1 MSVAP
6 AQGSMVARGP
16 GNHGMPNS
24 ARRVD
29 FADGYKVRLRAAL
42 NGGDGRLMTLSE
54 GGAYV
59 ATPLAL
65 LPQAQ
70 LHIAIQI
77 PELERTVEVEAVV
90 AWENRGDQRPSAQPE
105 GYGLRF
111 IKVPTASGEAIKW
124 LLRRRDRSTR
134 DPETTEGLSP
144 EDVLEAMER
153 ARDRFGVDAVAA
165 REPMN
170 PLTAPRR
177 KTRALGDLTTQTL
190 VPLSADSGSNGIPE
204 TDDDAFASALED
216 ERGGPPYRLD
226 CVIIHEQVMPSTPGV
241 FVLSYDRTMDAR
253 VGRADTDL
261 RLALSEFIDRYAY
274 FHYEVVAP
282 RKERFERECEL
293 YHRLG
298 GDHGQLDNEEHPLPP
313 PGPQLKCP
321 VCVKVSE

>member
-1 MSVAP
+1 MP
-6 AQGSMVARGP
+6 A
-16 GNHGMPNS
+16 S

-29 FADGYKVRLRAAL
+29 FAEGYQVRLRAAL

-54 GGAYV
+54 GGAYI

-70 LHIAIQI
+70 LHLAIQI
-77 PELERTVEVEAVV
+77 PELRRTVEVEAVV
-90 AWENRGDQRPSAQPE
+90 AWENRGEGRPSRQPE

-124 LLRRRDRSTR
+124 LLRRQDRSNG
-134 DPETTEGLSP
+134 DPETTQGLTP
-144 EDVLEAMER
+144 ADVLEAMGR
-153 ARDRFGVDAVAA
+153 AQDRFGDEAVVAQA
-165 REPMN
+165 PLN

-177 KTRALGDLTTQTL
+177 RSRALGDVTTKTL
-190 VPLSADSGSNGIPE
+190 APVKVEAATTEAGIAEPVGN
-204 TDDDAFASALED
+204 D
-216 ERGGPPYRLD
+216 ENENDEPQGPPYRLD
-226 CVIIHEQVMPSTPGV
+226 SAVIHEQVGPSTAGV

-253 VGRADTDL
+253 IGRADTNL
-261 RLALSEFIDRYAY
+261 RLALSEFLDRYAY
-274 FHYEVVAP
+274 FYFEAIAP
-282 RKERFERECEL
+282 SKERFERECEL

-321 VCVKVSE
+321 VCVKVTE